1 MPYRLS
7 EVPFEGVTVVD
18 GCFHAVYIA
27 NNRFA
32 LGFLIPDAAWLP
44 GEVRRALADHLDPWS
59 FAPIWVS
66 YVKAERLPHKTQSET
81 LIKPT
86 TMPATCGLF
95 YGGNMITFKPHSDLQ
110 KLDLHDPARPVMEEL
125 VKVLIDDFTEP
136 GQTYSPD
143 DSEFLVLIGPG
154 DTDRELTEID
164 MPKLSEIYWEGA
176 SMRQGFIYAVYLG
189 TDD

>member
-1 MPYRLS
+1 
-7 EVPFEGVTVVD
+7 
-18 GCFHAVYIA
+18 
-27 NNRFA
+27 
-32 LGFLIPDAAWLP
+32 
-44 GEVRRALADHLDPWS
+44 
-59 FAPIWVS
+59 
-66 YVKAERLPHKTQSET
+66 
-81 LIKPT
+81 
-86 TMPATCGLF
+86 
-95 YGGNMITFKPHSDLQ
+95 MITFKPHSDLQ